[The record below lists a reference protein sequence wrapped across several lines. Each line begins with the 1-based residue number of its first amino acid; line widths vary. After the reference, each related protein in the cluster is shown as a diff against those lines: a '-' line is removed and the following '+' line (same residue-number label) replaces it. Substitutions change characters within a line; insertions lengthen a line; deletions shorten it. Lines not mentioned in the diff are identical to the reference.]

1 MKKRTW
7 RVALAVVPLSAF
19 ASLASH
25 AASLPTPSGAAI
37 EVPSFIDV
45 DEAFHRATAGRPLD
59 TALLT
64 FAANELRPVS
74 SGGGDSGGGIIDEDV
89 VPIEEVTGSTTTVRL
104 LPIAGVAPEVAREL
118 HRRVALLELL
128 LGALRSYREPEGAP
142 PGRGDEVLQMAS
154 TAHLELF
161 VAHSIAFLEG
171 QTREEKCL
179 SYQRAIEHAR
189 YVGFGADFGLPVPVR
204 AGWETLL
211 EEARTFHAG
220 PFADQIP
227 ANLCAMR
234 KAVRKAEVESMLRA
248 GIDQRIRARVEA
260 EIDATS
266 QSLAE
271 KERQYAAALRDSAV
285 ELPTRE
291 IFLLKKTVEDTA
303 TLYEF
308 VERDTLGLERAPATT
323 PPGQPLM
330 TRLRAKRGEIDRIRN
345 NASAAGVDADVAAAR
360 ATLERHAALL
370 AAVVESLREIANT
383 PGLDWATQEKLGV
396 CATIPGAL
404 TPENFGE
411 YAGRV
416 DACLTE
422 AARAY
427 SALKD
432 EAGVSDPT
440 RTAFV
445 EKVAGLSKAYIG
457 YINSL

>member
-1 MKKRTW
+1 MKKRSW
-7 RVALAVVPLSAF
+7 RVALAIVPIASL

-25 AASLPTPSGAAI
+25 AASLPTPSGPAI
-37 EVPSFIDV
+37 EVPSFVDV
-45 DEAFHRATAGRPLD
+45 DEAFRRATAGRPLD
-59 TALLT
+59 TALLS
-64 FAANELRPVS
+64 FASSEMRPAA
-74 SGGGDSGGGIIDEDV
+74 SGGGSSGGGIIEEDAL
-89 VPIEEVTGSTTTVRL
+89 PIEDVTGSVTTVRL
-104 LPIAGVAPEVAREL
+104 LPIAGVEPATAREL
-118 HRRVALLELL
+118 HRRVALHELL

-142 PGRGDEVLQMAS
+142 AGRSDEVLQMAN

-161 VAHSIAFLEG
+161 VAHSLAYLEG
-171 QTREEKCL
+171 QSREEKCL
-179 SYQRAIEHAR
+179 SYQRATEHAR

-204 AGWETLL
+204 AGWENLL
-211 EEARTFHAG
+211 EEARTFYTG
-220 PFADQIP
+220 PFAEQIP

-248 GIDQRIRARVEA
+248 GVDQRIRSRVEA

-308 VERDTLGLERAPATT
+308 VERDTLGLERAPAT
-323 PPGQPLM
+323 GQPLLS
-330 TRLRAKRGEIDRIRN
+330 RLRAKRGEIDRIRN
-345 NASAAGVDADVAAAR
+345 NASAAGVNADVAAAR

-370 AAVVESLREIANT
+370 GAVAETLREIART

-396 CATIPGAL
+396 CATIPDAL
-404 TPENFGE
+404 TPENFAE

-427 SALKD
+427 AALKD
-432 EAGVSDPT
+432 AAGASDPA
-440 RTAFV
+440 RVAFV
-445 EKVAGLSKAYIG
+445 ERVSGLSKAYIG

>member
-1 MKKRTW
+1 MKKITW
-7 RVALAVVPLSAF
+7 RVALTIVPLSAL

-25 AASLPTPSGAAI
+25 AASLPTPSGPAIAA
-37 EVPSFIDV
+37 PSYVDV
-45 DEAFHRATAGRPLD
+45 DEAFRRATAGRPLD
-59 TALLT
+59 TALLS
-64 FAANELRPVS
+64 FASNELRPPASGGGS
-74 SGGGDSGGGIIDEDV
+74 SGGEIIEDDA
-89 VPIEEVTGSTTTVRL
+89 VPIEEVTGSVTTVRL
-104 LPIAGVAPEVAREL
+104 LPIAGVEPAAAREL

-128 LGALRSYREPEGAP
+128 VGALRSYREPEGAP
-142 PGRGDEVLQMAS
+142 AGRSDEVLQMAN

-161 VAHSIAFLEG
+161 VAHSLAYLEG

-179 SYQRAIEHAR
+179 SYQRANEHAR

-211 EEARTFHAG
+211 EEARAFHAG

-227 ANLCAMR
+227 ANLCSMR

-248 GIDQRIRARVEA
+248 GIDQRIRLRVEA

-266 QSLAE
+266 RSLAE

-303 TLYEF
+303 SLYEF

-323 PPGQPLM
+323 PPGQSLM
-330 TRLRAKRGEIDRIRN
+330 ARLRAKRSEIDRIRN

-370 AAVVESLREIANT
+370 GAVVEALREIANT
-383 PGLDWATQEKLGV
+383 PGLDWSTQEKLGV

-404 TPENFGE
+404 TPENFAE

-427 SALKD
+427 GALKD
-432 EAGVSDPT
+432 EASASDPA

-445 EKVAGLSKAYIG
+445 EKVSGLSKAYIG

>member
-7 RVALAVVPLSAF
+7 RVALAIVPVASL

-25 AASLPTPSGAAI
+25 AASLPTPSGPAI
-37 EVPSFIDV
+37 EVPSFVDV
-45 DEAFHRATAGRPLD
+45 DEAFRRATGGRPLD
-59 TALLT
+59 TALLS
-64 FAANELRPVS
+64 FASSELRPVS
-74 SGGGDSGGGIIDEDV
+74 SGGGSSGGGIIDEDA
-89 VPIEEVTGSTTTVRL
+89 VPIEEVTGSSTTVRL
-104 LPIAGVAPEVAREL
+104 LPIAGVAPATAREL

-128 LGALRSYREPEGAP
+128 VGALRSYREPEGAP
-142 PGRGDEVLQMAS
+142 AGRSDEILQMAS
-154 TAHLELF
+154 TVHLELF
-161 VAHSIAFLEG
+161 VAHSLAYLEG

-189 YVGFGADFGLPVPVR
+189 YVGFGADSGLPVPVR
-204 AGWETLL
+204 AGWDTLL

-220 PFADQIP
+220 PFSDQIP

-248 GIDQRIRARVEA
+248 GIDQRIRSRVEA

-303 TLYEF
+303 SLYEF

-323 PPGQPLM
+323 PPGQPLIS
-330 TRLRAKRGEIDRIRN
+330 RLRAKRSEIDRIRA
-345 NASAAGVDADVAAAR
+345 NASAAGVDADVAAAHG
-360 ATLERHAALL
+360 TLERHAALL
-370 AAVVESLREIANT
+370 GAVAETLREIART
-383 PGLDWATQEKLGV
+383 PGLDWATQERLGV
-396 CATIPGAL
+396 CATIPDAL
-404 TPENFGE
+404 TPENFAE

-427 SALKD
+427 GALK
-432 EAGVSDPT
+432 EAAGASDPT
-440 RTAFV
+440 QMAFV
-445 EKVAGLSKAYIG
+445 ERVSGLSKAYIG

>member
-64 FAANELRPVS
+64 FASNELRPVS

-142 PGRGDEVLQMAS
+142 PGRSDEVLQMAS

-330 TRLRAKRGEIDRIRN
+330 TRLRAKRGESDRIRN

-427 SALKD
+427 AALKD

>member
-1 MKKRTW
+1 MKRRTF
-7 RVALAVVPLSAF
+7 RVALAVVPLSAL

-25 AASLPTPSGAAI
+25 AASLPTPSGPAI
-37 EVPSFIDV
+37 EVPSFVDV
-45 DEAFHRATAGRPLD
+45 DEAFRRATAGRPLD
-59 TALLT
+59 TALLS
-64 FAANELRPVS
+64 FASNELRPRASGGGS
-74 SGGGDSGGGIIDEDV
+74 SGGEIIEDDV
-89 VPIEEVTGSTTTVRL
+89 MPIEEVTGSVTTVRL
-104 LPIAGVAPEVAREL
+104 LPIAGVEPATAREL

-128 LGALRSYREPEGAP
+128 VGALRSYREPEGAP
-142 PGRGDEVLQMAS
+142 AGRSDEVLQMAN

-161 VAHSIAFLEG
+161 VAHSLAYLEG

-179 SYQRAIEHAR
+179 SYQRAAEHAR
-189 YVGFGADFGLPVPVR
+189 YVGFDADFGLPVPVR

-220 PFADQIP
+220 PFAEQIP

-248 GIDQRIRARVEA
+248 GIDQRIRLRVEA

-266 QSLAE
+266 GSLAE
-271 KERQYAAALRDSAV
+271 KERQYAAALQGSAV

-303 TLYEF
+303 SLYEL

-323 PPGQPLM
+323 PPGQPLIS
-330 TRLRAKRGEIDRIRN
+330 RLRAKRGEIDRIRS

-370 AAVVESLREIANT
+370 GAVVAALREIART
-383 PGLDWATQEKLGV
+383 PGLDWSTEEKLGV
-396 CATIPGAL
+396 CATIPDAL
-404 TPENFGE
+404 TPENFAD
-411 YAGRV
+411 YAARV

-432 EAGVSDPT
+432 AAGASDPT

-445 EKVAGLSKAYIG
+445 EKVSGLSKAYIG

>member
-1 MKKRTW
+1 MKKLTW

-45 DEAFHRATAGRPLD
+45 DEAFRRATAGRPLD

-64 FAANELRPVS
+64 FASNELRPVS

-104 LPIAGVAPEVAREL
+104 LPIAGVAPETAREL

-128 LGALRSYREPEGAP
+128 LGALRSYREPEGAA
-142 PGRGDEVLQMAS
+142 PGRSDEVLQMAS

-161 VAHSIAFLEG
+161 VAHSLAYLEG

-220 PFADQIP
+220 PFAGQIP

-248 GIDQRIRARVEA
+248 GVDQRIRARVEA

-271 KERQYAAALRDSAV
+271 KERQYAAALRGSAV

-323 PPGQPLM
+323 PPGKPLI
-330 TRLRAKRGEIDRIRN
+330 TRLREKRGEIDRIRN

-370 AAVVESLREIANT
+370 GAVVESLREIANT

-396 CATIPGAL
+396 CAMIPGAL

-427 SALKD
+427 GALKD
-432 EAGVSDPT
+432 EAGASDPT

>member
-1 MKKRTW
+1 MKKITW
-7 RVALAVVPLSAF
+7 RVALAVVPLSAL
-19 ASLASH
+19 ASIASH
-25 AASLPTPSGAAI
+25 AASLPTPSGPAI
-37 EVPSFIDV
+37 EVPSFVDV
-45 DEAFHRATAGRPLD
+45 DEAFRRATAGRPLD
-59 TALLT
+59 TALLS
-64 FAANELRPVS
+64 FASNELRPPA
-74 SGGGDSGGGIIDEDV
+74 SGGGSSGGGIIEEDF
-89 VPIEEVTGSTTTVRL
+89 VPIEEVTGSVTTVRL
-104 LPIAGVAPEVAREL
+104 LPVAGVEPDTAREL

-128 LGALRSYREPEGAP
+128 IGALRSYREPEGAP
-142 PGRGDEVLQMAS
+142 AARSEEVLQMAN
-154 TAHLELF
+154 TVHLELF
-161 VAHSIAFLEG
+161 VAHSLAYLEG

-179 SYQRAIEHAR
+179 SYQRANEHAR

-211 EEARTFHAG
+211 EEARTFYAG

-248 GIDQRIRARVEA
+248 GIDERIRSRVEA

-323 PPGQPLM
+323 PGQSLM
-330 TRLRAKRGEIDRIRN
+330 ARLRAKRSEIDRIRS

-370 AAVVESLREIANT
+370 GAVVEALREIANT
-383 PGLDWATQEKLGV
+383 PGLDWSTQEKLGV
-396 CATIPGAL
+396 CATIPDAL
-404 TPENFGE
+404 TPENFAD

-432 EAGVSDPT
+432 EAGASDPA

-445 EKVAGLSKAYIG
+445 EKVSGLSKAYIG

>member
-1 MKKRTW
+1 MKKRSW
-7 RVALAVVPLSAF
+7 RVALAIVPIASL

-25 AASLPTPSGAAI
+25 AASLPTPSGPAI
-37 EVPSFIDV
+37 EVPSFVDV
-45 DEAFHRATAGRPLD
+45 DEAFRRATGGRPLD
-59 TALLT
+59 TALLS
-64 FAANELRPVS
+64 FASSEMRPAA
-74 SGGGDSGGGIIDEDV
+74 SGGGNSGGGLIEEDV
-89 VPIEEVTGSTTTVRL
+89 LPIEDVTGAVTTVRL
-104 LPIAGVAPEVAREL
+104 LPIAGVEPATAREL
-118 HRRVALLELL
+118 HRRVALHELL

-142 PGRGDEVLQMAS
+142 AGRSDEVLQMAN

-161 VAHSIAFLEG
+161 VAHSLAYLEG
-171 QTREEKCL
+171 QSREEKCL
-179 SYQRAIEHAR
+179 SYQRATEHAR

-204 AGWETLL
+204 AGWENLL
-211 EEARTFHAG
+211 EEARTFYNG
-220 PFADQIP
+220 PFAEQIP

-234 KAVRKAEVESMLRA
+234 KAVRKTEVESMLRA
-248 GIDQRIRARVEA
+248 GIDQRIRSRVEA

-308 VERDTLGLERAPATT
+308 VERDTLGLERAPAT
-323 PPGQPLM
+323 GQPLLS
-330 TRLRAKRGEIDRIRN
+330 RLRAKRGEIDRIRS
-345 NASAAGVDADVAAAR
+345 NASAAGVNADVAAAR

-370 AAVVESLREIANT
+370 GAVAETLREIART

-396 CATIPGAL
+396 CATIPDAL
-404 TPENFGE
+404 TPENFAE

-427 SALKD
+427 GALKD
-432 EAGVSDPT
+432 AAGASDPA
-440 RTAFV
+440 RVAFV
-445 EKVAGLSKAYIG
+445 ERVSGLSKAYIG